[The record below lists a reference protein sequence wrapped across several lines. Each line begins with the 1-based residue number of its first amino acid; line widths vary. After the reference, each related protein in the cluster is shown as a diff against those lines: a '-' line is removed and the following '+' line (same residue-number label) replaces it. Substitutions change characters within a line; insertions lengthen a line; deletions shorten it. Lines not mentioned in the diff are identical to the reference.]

1 MMKYTLLPMLAA
13 AMTLGFVACEK
24 KAETSTTSSEASQEA
39 TAEGKT
45 YTVSMTGVV

>member
-24 KAETSTTSSEASQEA
+24 KAETSTTSSEASEA